1 MIKNFFLNEERLA
14 RPIMSL
20 AGVFVVV
27 ATLSLVSFALF
38 WFSDTKD
45 LVSSIQANSS
55 FNRDQ
60 VIPAESIDADGFL
73 STAELQLLEENIQE
87 ESAKLNPEIDFDVT
101 EISESVIGF

>member
-14 RPIMSL
+14 RPVISL
-20 AGVFVVV
+20 IGVFIVV
-27 ATLSLVSFALF
+27 AALSSASFALF

-55 FNRDQ
+55 FNGDQ
-60 VIPAESIDADGFL
+60 VLPAESIDADGVL

-101 EISESVIGF
+101 EISEAVIGF